1 MPDVSAASIWRLNH
15 RVLTSVLNGCIA
27 DFEALGL
34 EPKEFFVLAE
44 VDECRY
50 PAAVAT
56 RLATPKAS
64 VTVYLKTLEAAGL
77 LRREIDKGDLRRHRL
92 VLTPRG
98 SKTLHKA
105 QSVLADAFE
114 GSLAALDTAE
124 RAEFQRLLEKVLDR
138 AVNAATDGADT
149 PAGTLPVARVL
160 DEGVGARPYFGG
172 GGPPPPPPPL
182 RSRRSS

>member
-1 MPDVSAASIWRLNH
+1 MPDVSAASVWRLNH
-15 RVLTSVLNGCIA
+15 RVLTSVLNDCIT

-34 EPKEFFVLAE
+34 ESKEFFVLAE

-50 PAAVAT
+50 PAAVAS

-77 LRREIDKGDLRRHRL
+77 IRREIDNDDLRRHRL

-98 SKTLHKA
+98 SKTLQKA
-105 QSVLADAFE
+105 QTTLADAFQ
-114 GSLAALDTAE
+114 GWLAALDTAE

-138 AVNAATDGADT
+138 AVNAATDERNT
-149 PAGTLPVARVL
+149 PAGATNADSGLHGRASAAGRNRL
-160 DEGVGARPYFGG
+160 
-172 GGPPPPPPPL
+172 L
-182 RSRRSS
+182 